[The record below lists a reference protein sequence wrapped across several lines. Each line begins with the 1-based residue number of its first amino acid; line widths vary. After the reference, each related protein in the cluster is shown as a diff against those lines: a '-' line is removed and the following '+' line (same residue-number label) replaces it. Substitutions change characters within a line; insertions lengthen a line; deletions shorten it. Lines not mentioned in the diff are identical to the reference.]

1 MTGPAAPGAP
11 AQPKEADVSD
21 FGAIAALY
29 DLATRLRIVECI
41 DRHVSKR
48 GGGPTVGTYLLVAA
62 INRCVAPCSKA
73 SIADWFGS
81 TSLRRL
87 VDIETRQL
95 TSQRFWDNMDRVS
108 NAAISQAK
116 TRTRDHAATEGNQ
129 VESSLEPWN
138 LSRSARRADTATRT
152 ASLSAIARRLRILG
166 CERERQ
172 PDVHRGSRPR

>member
-1 MTGPAAPGAP
+1 MCGNMMYDLIHGESDQENHPRQALLLRPPMQTGRREAEDRLAEVPRPFAGHHRCGHGACGAGRP
-11 AQPKEADVSD
+11 SATEGGWTSPD

-81 TSLRRL
+81 TALR
-87 VDIETRQL
+87 
-95 TSQRFWDNMDRVS
+95 
-108 NAAISQAK
+108 
-116 TRTRDHAATEGNQ
+116 HA
-129 VESSLEPWN
+129 
-138 LSRSARRADTATRT
+138 
-152 ASLSAIARRLRILG
+152 
-166 CERERQ
+166 
-172 PDVHRGSRPR
+172 